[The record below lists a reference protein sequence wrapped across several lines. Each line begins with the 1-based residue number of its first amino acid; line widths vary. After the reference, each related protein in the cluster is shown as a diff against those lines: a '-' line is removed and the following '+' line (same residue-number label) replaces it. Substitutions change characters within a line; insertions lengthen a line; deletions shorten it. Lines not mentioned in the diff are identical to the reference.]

1 MPKLLFI
8 SSSVSI
14 LGSAIDLICSTD
26 VGVNGSIPFS
36 ISSKKR
42 FSHRSSKR
50 FKSLKSRSNR
60 QKALRL
66 K

>member
-1 MPKLLFI
+1 MSKLLFI
-8 SSSVSI
+8 FSLVSTPF
-14 LGSAIDLICSTD
+14 SAKELICSTD
-26 VGVNGSIPFS
+26 VRVSGSIPFS

-42 FSHRSSKR
+42 FSRRSSKR

>member
-1 MPKLLFI
+1 MSKIAFVHSLL
-8 SSSVSI
+8 SV
-14 LGSAIDLICSTD
+14 LASAKELIFSTD
-26 VGVNGSIPFS
+26 VRVDGSIPFS

-42 FSHRSSKR
+42 FSRRSSKR
-50 FKSLKSRSNR
+50 FKSLRSRSNR